1 MKKVLDR
8 LPGCAKWGSDTGPR
22 CGSPGLG
29 GGGGWP
35 APVTGPGAVQHV
47 GQERAIGVPGALVA
61 LFTPARS
68 RQTPPEAGPRPR
80 ETRGQ
85 AMVAGGYHLPSGPVV
100 ERLSTGPQRRTP
112 ATGSGG
118 SQDSTVVTTP
128 QQSVCAFRGW
138 SRSSRQAIRRGDQV
152 PHPSTRQ

>member
-35 APVTGPGAVQHV
+35 APVTGPGVVQQV
-47 GQERAIGVPGALVA
+47 GQKRASGVPRALVA

-68 RQTPPEAGPRPR
+68 RQIPPEVGPRSR

-85 AMVAGGYHLPSGPVV
+85 AMVAGGYNPLIGPVGA
-100 ERLSTGPQRRTP
+100 RLSTGAQRRTQRL
-112 ATGSGG
+112 GRV
-118 SQDSTVVTTP
+118 DLKI
-128 QQSVCAFRGW
+128 QQLEQCFNKRACAFRGR
-138 SRSSRQAIRRGDQV
+138 SRYSRQIIRRGDQV
-152 PHPSTRQ
+152 PHPPTRQ